1 MNSRFDQ
8 RGIQIRFVK
17 DQNRDNFHYC
27 SISGQFQLEST
38 RFGRPNGLDSR
49 SSVAA
54 KHDSSTDLLEPC
66 ESDNEKQEH
75 LADIEN
81 AIEEYFGQQ
90 LILFEARK
98 VVIRLLY
105 DCKSFGHNQELDEE
119 CVGSL
124 RGCEEEQNSRKIRR
138 RGIFRHLEGRNL

>member
-1 MNSRFDQ
+1 MNSRR

-27 SISGQFQLEST
+27 SISGQFQLECT

-81 AIEEYFGQQ
+81 AIEEYFDQQ
-90 LILFEARK
+90 SILFEAQK
-98 VVIRLLY
+98 VVIRQLY
-105 DCKSFGHNQELDEE
+105 DCKSFEHNQELDGE
-119 CVGSL
+119 CVGNR
-124 RGCEEEQNSRKIRR
+124 RGCEEEQNSRRIRR
-138 RGIFRHLEGRNL
+138 REIFPHRGGRNL